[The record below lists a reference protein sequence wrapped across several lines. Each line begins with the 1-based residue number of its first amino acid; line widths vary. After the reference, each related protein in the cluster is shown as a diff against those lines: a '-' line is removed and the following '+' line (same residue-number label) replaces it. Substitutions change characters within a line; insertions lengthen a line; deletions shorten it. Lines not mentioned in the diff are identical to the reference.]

1 MQFTIGA
8 EYEHPLSDTLT
19 GRAGISWHQ
28 TGKRFSDFDA
38 ANGQQKLDSFER
50 IDAHAG
56 VDFGRYRVDLFA
68 RNLTDARGIT
78 NLGFFG
84 DVNGNLAASVIRPR
98 TVGIA
103 FSVRQ

>member
-1 MQFTIGA
+1 
-8 EYEHPLSDTLT
+8 
-19 GRAGISWHQ
+19 
-28 TGKRFSDFDA
+28 
-38 ANGQQKLDSFER
+38 
-50 IDAHAG
+50 
-56 VDFGRYRVDLFA
+56 VDLFA

>member
-1 MQFTIGA
+1 
-8 EYEHPLSDTLT
+8 LSDTVT
-19 GRAGISWHQ
+19 GRAGISWQ
-28 TGKRFSDFDA
+28 YTGTRYSDFDA
-38 ANGQQKLDSFER
+38 TDGQLKLGDFAQ
-50 IDAHAG
+50 IDGHAG
-56 VDFGRYRVDLFA
+56 VDFGRYRIDAFV
-68 RNLTDARGIT
+68 RNLTDARGVV

>member
-1 MQFTIGA
+1 MTARG
-8 EYEHPLSDTLT
+8 
-19 GRAGISWHQ
+19 GISWHY
-28 TGKRFSDFDA
+28 TGKRYSDFDST
-38 ANGQQKLDSFER
+38 NGQVELDSYGQ

-56 VDFGRYRVDLFA
+56 LDFGRRYRVSAFV
-68 RNLTDARGIT
+68 RNLTDSRGVV

-98 TVGIA
+98 TVGIS